1 MQDKY
6 KIELSIKAKNDL
18 KSIVRYIKNELQEP
32 SIAKKYAELIKK
44 ELKNLEHLPQK
55 YAVIDEKSIKDLNVR
70 RLIIKN
76 YIAFYRINENKKIVN
91 VDRILYEASN
101 WKNKL

>member
-91 VDRILYEASN
+91 VARILYEASN

>member
-55 YAVIDEKSIKDLNVR
+55 YAVIDEKSIKDLNS
-70 RLIIKN
+70 LLFLKSSIKS
-76 YIAFYRINENKKIVN
+76 YIFW
-91 VDRILYEASN
+91 SS
-101 WKNKL
+101 

>member
-101 WKNKL
+101 WKKKL